1 MYHLFYGII
10 VFVLELQN
18 VLSSPLN
25 FVIFVPKMI
34 LVKFSL
40 EVLSR
45 IWLCSVFD
53 NFLGFLRYYECENY
67 DVLIPYL
74 AMNCFENKMLRGEI
88 LDDGYNHN
96 RVSLVVFVILNYSIN
111 MLFYCQSFDLSNKN

>member
-53 NFLGFLRYYECENY
+53 NFLGFLQYYECENY

-111 MLFYCQSFDLSNKN
+111 MLFYCQSFDPSNKN

>member
-111 MLFYCQSFDLSNKN
+111 MLFYCQSFDPSNKN